1 MTSDCISMNAALVVS
16 IHRNGFVDEIEETEH
31 FGVDIWIFLFEKEE
45 IEGRIKM
52 TSISSI
58 LVNSLK

>member
-1 MTSDCISMNAALVVS
+1 MNAALVVS